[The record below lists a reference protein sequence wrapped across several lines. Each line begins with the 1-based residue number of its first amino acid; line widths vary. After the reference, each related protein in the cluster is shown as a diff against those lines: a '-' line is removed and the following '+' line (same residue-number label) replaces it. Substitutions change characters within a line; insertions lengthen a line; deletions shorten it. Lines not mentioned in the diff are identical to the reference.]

1 MAEEHREPRVTPRA
15 TPLDGRIRR
24 GFEVVQSLLL
34 YSVALLLVVFAVL
47 ALLSAVLTFGQHVL
61 GDHDYPYAISQ
72 GIDTAFLTII
82 LVELLHT
89 VLSRGP
95 IGRQV
100 QEFLV
105 IGITSAVR
113 YSLEITASNGR
124 SAHAAPATI
133 GSARDVV
140 INLAINAAGV
150 LLLVAALWLVRR
162 DTGRSGNKGP
172 DSAG

>member
-1 MAEEHREPRVTPRA
+1 MAEESREPRVTPRA
-15 TPLDGRIRR
+15 TALDRR
-24 GFEVVQSLLL
+24 VRHGFEAVQSLLL

-47 ALLSAVLTFGQHVL
+47 ALVSAVVTFGQHLL
-61 GDHDYPYAISQ
+61 GDRDYPYAISQ

-105 IGITSAVR
+105 IGITSAMR

-124 SAHAAPATI
+124 SGHGAPAAAQ
-133 GSARDVV
+133 GAHDVV
-140 INLAINAAGV
+140 INLTINAGGV

-162 DTGRSGNKGP
+162 DTGRSGGEGP
-172 DSAG
+172 DSS

>member
-1 MAEEHREPRVTPRA
+1 MAEESREPRVTPRA
-15 TPLDGRIRR
+15 TALDRR
-24 GFEVVQSLLL
+24 VRHGFEAVQSLLL

-47 ALLSAVLTFGQHVL
+47 ALVSAVVTFGQHLL
-61 GDHDYPYAISQ
+61 GDRDYPYAISQ

-105 IGITSAVR
+105 IGITSRRCA
-113 YSLEITASNGR
+113 IAWR
-124 SAHAAPATI
+124 SPPAT
-133 GSARDVV
+133 
-140 INLAINAAGV
+140 
-150 LLLVAALWLVRR
+150 VAQATAPLPRPRAPTMW
-162 DTGRSGNKGP
+162 
-172 DSAG
+172 